1 MNFVKTV
8 FLKLANMLGLTLQE
22 KPTEPINEFYKPLS
36 LTNVIAQTVSTI
48 TIDDSEVNVIGDS
61 KKALFL
67 QQIAED
73 FTADILPIAT
83 TITLGT
89 GDCLV
94 KPFTDGEKIG
104 IDVITN
110 ENFVVCDSIGNFIKA
125 AIIKCDEIKRSS
137 DTFQRFEAQRLI
149 NGGVMIYNYCFKNG
163 NMARLT
169 DVEAWANIQEQIFIP
184 NCPNLLFGRIK
195 NPLVDRLN
203 VNSTNGVPITNGL
216 ESIMQKAMD
225 AYFRF
230 NDEFERS
237 EKFIFADKTLFI
249 RDEEGKIKLPTGK
262 SKLFY
267 HVRGTTDNNLI
278 HEFNPQIRQSE
289 LQAGIEENFK
299 MLELFAGFSNGVL
312 TSPTTNYATATEMKN
327 SLKKTF
333 AFVKKFRRRIE
344 QGTQEFFN
352 AVSILANRNNLVVDG
367 VWELKWD
374 WSYDYVEESREKFN
388 QLIQMEAS
396 GIIDKAEVRAWGMN
410 EAYEIA
416 QDKVEQIKTETPP
429 LFNEV

>member
-1 MNFVKTV
+1 MNFVKSV
-8 FLKLANMLGLTLQE
+8 FLKLANMLGMSLQE
-22 KPTEPINEFYKPLS
+22 KPTEATSEFYKPLS

-67 QQIAED
+67 QQIAKD
-73 FTADILPIAT
+73 FTTDTLPIAT
-83 TITLGT
+83 TIALGT
-89 GDCLV
+89 GDCII

-104 IDVITN
+104 IDVISN

-125 AIIKCDEIKRSS
+125 AIIKCDEIKKNT
-137 DTFQRFEAQRLI
+137 DVYQRFEAQRLI
-149 NGGVMIYNYCFKNG
+149 NGGVMIYNYCFRNG
-163 NMARLT
+163 NMANLA
-169 DVEAWANIQEQIFIP
+169 DVESWATIQEKIFIP

-203 VNSTNGVPITNGL
+203 INSVNGVPITNGL
-216 ESIMQKAMD
+216 DSIMQKAMD
-225 AYFRF
+225 SYFRF

-237 EKFIFADKTLFI
+237 EKFIFADKTLFV
-249 RDEEGKIKLPTGK
+249 RDKDGNVNLPMGKR
-262 SKLFY
+262 KLFQSI
-267 HVRGTTDNNLI
+267 RGTTDNNLI
-278 HEFNPQIRQSE
+278 HEFNPQIRQNE

-299 MLELFAGFSNGVL
+299 MLELFAGFSNGIL

-344 QGTQEFFN
+344 QGSQEFFN
-352 AVSILANRNNLVVDG
+352 AVSVIANRNNMVVDG
-367 VWELKWD
+367 KWELKWD

-388 QLIQMEAS
+388 QLVQMEAA
-396 GIIDKAEVRAWGMN
+396 GIMRHTK
-410 EAYEIA
+410 
-416 QDKVEQIKTETPP
+416 
-429 LFNEV
+429 